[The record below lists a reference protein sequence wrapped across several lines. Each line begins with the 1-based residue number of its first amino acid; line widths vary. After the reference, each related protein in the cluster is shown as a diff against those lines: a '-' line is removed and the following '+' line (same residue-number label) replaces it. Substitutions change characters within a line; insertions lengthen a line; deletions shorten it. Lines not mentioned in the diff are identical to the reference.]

1 MPDDKK
7 LVEYLKWVT
16 ADLHETRRRLEEAES
31 GRQEPV
37 AIVGMA
43 CRFPGGVCSP
53 EDLWDLVAS
62 SSDGITPFPTDRG
75 WDLDVLAGDGR
86 GRSATAEGGFLDD
99 IAGFDAGFFG
109 ISPREALAMDP
120 QQRLL
125 LETSWEAVE
134 RAGIDPSTV
143 RGSRTGVFVGTNGQD
158 YANLVLASGEDVEG
172 HAGTGLAASVVSGR
186 ISYTFGFEGPA
197 VTIDTACSSSLVAL
211 HLAAQA
217 VRAGEC
223 TMALA
228 GGVTLMATSLGFAG
242 FTRQGGLA
250 PDGRCKAFSDDADGT
265 GWSEGIGMV
274 VVEKLSDAE
283 RNGHRVLA
291 VVRGSAVN
299 QDGASN
305 GLTAPNGP
313 AQQRVIRQ
321 ALAASGLSA
330 SDVDVVEA
338 HGTGTVLGD
347 PIEAQAL
354 LATYGQDRE
363 IPLLL
368 GGIKSNIGHTQAAA
382 GVAGVIKM
390 VLAMRHGVAPE
401 TLHVSEPSSKVDWSA
416 GAVSLLTERTAWPET
431 GRVRRAGVSSF
442 GISGTNA
449 HIILEQAAEPK
460 AAAAAPAP
468 TGVLPW
474 VVSATT
480 SESLRAQAARLLSA
494 VDGRSA
500 ADIGLSLVTT
510 RSDFDRRAVV
520 LGESA
525 AELTAGLSELAELT
539 GEEAAAVTGLADLD
553 GRTVFVFPGQGSQW
567 AGMGARLA
575 DESPVFA
582 ERLAECAAALAGH
595 IDWSLPDV
603 LRGTDGAPSLDR
615 VDVVQPAS
623 WAVMVALAALWR
635 HHGVVPDAVV
645 GHSQGE
651 IAAAVVAGALSLEE
665 GARVVALRSKAI
677 RQVLAG
683 CGGMASVAL
692 PLAEIEPKL
701 VGRAVFVAAVN
712 GPKSVVVSGEPAAL
726 DALLAELSAA
736 DVRTR
741 RIAVDY
747 ASHSVQV
754 EQLEDQLRSELADL
768 LPQESEIPF
777 FSTVTG
783 DWLDTTGLDAGYWY
797 RNLRETVGFE
807 SAVRSLLAQGHQT
820 FVEVS
825 SHPVLTG
832 SVHETIDE
840 TGGRAVVAGTLR
852 RDDGGLRRF
861 LTSLAEVFVRGVK
874 VNWEVAFAGTNA
886 CRVDLPTYA
895 FRHDRHWPRLA
906 PPRADAAGLGQIPAE
921 HPLLGSAVSLAGSD
935 GLLLTGR
942 LSLATHPWLADHSVG
957 GVVLFPG
964 TGFLEL
970 AVRAGDQV
978 GCDRVDELTIAVPL
992 VLDVDGAV
1000 AVQVRVAALDDA
1012 GGRELGIFS
1021 RPADALAEEEWTCHA
1036 TGVLAPGEPA
1046 RGLGTA
1052 EWPPADALPVDLDG
1066 FYDRLSYG
1074 PVFQGLR
1081 GAWRTEDAVYAE
1093 VALPSAADDAE
1104 LFGLHPALL
1113 DAALHA
1119 VSFVDPDGRGKSL
1132 LPFAWSGV
1140 SLHAN
1145 GASTLR
1151 VRLTSA
1157 GTDAVSLVAVDVE
1170 GAPVLSAES
1179 LILRSAS
1186 TGLAARPSD
1195 AQQSL
1200 FRIEWTE
1207 VPARAPSGTRWTVLG
1222 GDVLGFASAASLAG
1236 DTITAFAERPAEASG
1251 PAPDIFLLTAVTAGA
1266 GGVGGPAEVHALTAW
1281 ALRRIQDFLAEERF
1295 AQSRMIVLTRGAV
1308 ADDGED
1314 VSDLAAAAVWGLV
1327 RSAQTENPGRFLL
1340 ADLDHDEASVD
1351 AVPALAG
1358 LFADGESQ
1366 VVVRGGLVRAGR
1378 LARLADGDGLLPPAG
1393 DTPWR
1398 LGSSQP
1404 GSLDNLALLP
1414 SPEVVEPLSGRQ
1426 LRIRV
1431 AAAGMNFRDVL
1442 KALGMYPGRDGLMGA
1457 EAAGVVIE
1465 AGPEATMFKAGDR
1478 VFGMIDGGF
1487 GPMAVADERYLG
1499 LAPDDWSDEQAASVA
1514 LVFLT
1519 AYHAFVDLA
1528 GLSRGEK
1535 VLVHAGAGGVG
1546 MAAIQLAQ
1554 HLGAEVF
1561 ATASEAKWGE
1571 LRALG
1576 VAEDHIASSRTTE
1589 FEQRFLAATGGR
1601 GVDVVLNALTG
1612 EFVDASLRLLVPG
1625 GRFLE
1630 MGKTDIRDDI
1640 EGVHYRAFDLGMVP
1654 AERIQEML
1662 GALLGL
1668 FADGALRPL
1677 PVSAWDVRRAPEA
1690 FRLMSLAKHV
1700 GKIVLTVPPAWRP
1713 DGTVLITGGTGV
1725 LGGQLARHLVAERG
1739 VRRLL
1744 LASRRGPDAPG
1755 AEELRADLV
1764 AHGAEVAIAA
1774 CDTADRAAV
1783 ADLLASVSPAHP
1795 LTAVV
1800 HTAGVLDDG
1809 VVAALTP
1816 DRLDTVLRPKADAAW
1831 HLHELTAQTPL
1842 AAFVLFSSASGVT
1855 GAPGQ
1860 ANYAAANVFL
1870 DALAQHRRAAGLPG
1884 TSLAWGLWEQASE
1897 MTGALTGNDVKRISS
1912 AGLPAIGT
1920 RQGMAM
1926 FDAAVASDEPLVV
1939 PLRVD
1944 ASGLGRRGEVPAL
1957 LRGLVRRS
1965 RRTAAADTAVSTA
1978 TLRDRLRGLGAAG
1991 QEEVVR
1997 TLVVDYAAS
2006 LLGLR
2011 DPAELDPERAFL
2023 ESGFDS
2029 LIAVELRNKLA
2040 ETAGL
2045 RLPSTVVFDSKTP
2058 AQLARWLLGE
2068 LSGTLGAETGP
2079 AKPGRRDSGDSG
2091 DTVAKLFFDALE
2103 AGRVPESMGLLK
2115 AVAALRQTFQTPAEL
2130 DELPL
2135 PVTLSEGPGEPMLI
2149 CISSP
2154 VVTGGVH
2161 QYARLA
2167 AQFRG
2172 NRGLAALPLIGFAS
2186 GERLPATPAASS
2198 RVIAECALTASGGA
2212 PFVLVGHSSAGA
2224 LACAV
2229 AGVLENTWGIRPEGV
2244 AMLDTLSMRHRGGE
2258 AVDFDEI
2265 TRNYLSGMESSSVT
2279 LTSARLSAM
2288 SHWFSMIADLEL
2300 PPTTAPTLLVRC
2312 AEQLAGAE
2320 SSGENPVRAD
2330 TVRTIEADHFS
2341 LAMEDSATTAA
2352 VLEEW
2357 LGSLGSA
2364 R

>member
-1 MPDDKK
+1 MPDDQK

-16 ADLHETRRRLEEAES
+16 ADLHQTRQRLEEAES
-31 GRQEPV
+31 GRQEAV

-43 CRFPGGVCSP
+43 CRFPGGVGSP
-53 EDLWDLVAS
+53 EDLWDLVVS
-62 SSDGITPFPTDRG
+62 SSDAIAEFPADRG

-86 GRSATAEGGFLDD
+86 GRSATTEGGFLDD
-99 IAGFDAGFFG
+99 ITGFDAGFFG

-134 RAGIDPSTV
+134 RAGIDPSAV

-217 VRAGEC
+217 LRAGEC
-223 TMALA
+223 TLALA
-228 GGVTLMATSLGFAG
+228 GGVTVMSTSLGFAG

-265 GWSEGIGMV
+265 GWSEGIGMLL
-274 VVEKLSDAE
+274 VEKLSDAE
-283 RNGHRVLA
+283 RHGHPILA

-313 AQQRVIRQ
+313 SQQRVIRQ
-321 ALAASGLSA
+321 ALAGAGLST
-330 SDVDVVEA
+330 SDVDAVEA

-347 PIEAQAL
+347 PIEAQAV

-363 IPLLL
+363 IPLWL
-368 GGIKSNIGHTQAAA
+368 GGIKSNLGHTQAAA

-390 VLAMRHGVAPE
+390 VQAMRHGVLPE
-401 TLHVSEPSSKVDWSA
+401 TLHVSEPSTHVDWST
-416 GAVSLLTERTAWPET
+416 GAVSLLTERTEWPEA
-431 GRVRRAGVSSF
+431 GRPRRAGVSSF

-449 HIILEQAAEPK
+449 HVILEQAPEPK
-460 AAAAAPAP
+460 AEPTEP
-468 TGVLPW
+468 VSTGVIPW
-474 VVSATT
+474 VVSGKGVAA
-480 SESLRAQAARLLSA
+480 LRAQAGRLLSA
-494 VDGRSA
+494 VDGLPV
-500 ADIGLSLVTT
+500 ADVGLSLVST
-510 RSDFDRRAVV
+510 RSAFERRAVV
-520 LGESA
+520 LGESRD
-525 AELTAGLSELAELT
+525 ELMAGLSELT
-539 GEEAAAVTGLADLD
+539 GEEPAAVTGLADVD

-575 DESPVFA
+575 EQSPEFA
-582 ERLAECAAALAGH
+582 EALADCAAALSRH
-595 IDWSLPDV
+595 VDWSLLDV
-603 LRGTDGAPSLDR
+603 LRGAEGAPSLER

-651 IAAAVVAGALSLEE
+651 IAAAVVSGALSIAD

-677 RQVLAG
+677 SRSLTG
-683 CGGMASVAL
+683 RGGMMSVAL
-692 PLAEIEPKL
+692 PLADVEARL
-701 VGRAVFVAAVN
+701 GGRAISVAAVN
-712 GPKSVVVSGEPAAL
+712 GPKSVVVSGEPEAL
-726 DALLAELSAA
+726 DELLAELKA
-736 DVRTR
+736 DEVRAR

-747 ASHSVQV
+747 ASHSAQV
-754 EQLEDQLRSELADL
+754 EELEEELRRELEGL
-768 LPQESEIPF
+768 SPRESDIPF

-797 RNLRETVGFE
+797 RNLRQTVGFE
-807 SAVRSLLAQGHQT
+807 PALRVLLDQGHRA

-840 TGGRAVVAGTLR
+840 VGGPAVVTGTLR
-852 RDDGGLRRF
+852 RDDGDLRRF
-861 LTSLAEVFVRGVK
+861 LTSLAQVFVRGVD
-874 VNWEVAFAGTNA
+874 VGWSTFFAGTGA
-886 CRVDLPTYA
+886 RRADLPTYA
-895 FRHDRHWPRLA
+895 FQHERYWPRSA
-906 PPRADAAGLGQIPAE
+906 PPRADASGLGLVSAE
-921 HPLLGSAVSLAGSD
+921 HPLLGAAVSLAGSD

-942 LSLATHPWLADHSVG
+942 LSIATHPWLADHSVG

-970 AVRAGDQV
+970 AIRAGDQA
-978 GCDRVDELTIAVPL
+978 GCDRVDELTLSVPL
-992 VLDVDGAV
+992 LLPADEAV
-1000 AVQVRVAALDDA
+1000 AVQVLVGAPDDDDC
-1012 GGRELGIFS
+1012 RDLQIFA
-1021 RPADALAEEEWTCHA
+1021 RPADSPPEHEWTCHA
-1036 TGVLAPGEPA
+1036 TGVLASGERA
-1046 RGLGTA
+1046 AGFDVSV
-1052 EWPPADALPVDLDG
+1052 WPPADAQPIDLEG
-1066 FYDRLSYG
+1066 FYDRLTFG

-1081 GAWRTEDAVYAE
+1081 GAWRAEDAVYAE
-1093 VALPSAADDAE
+1093 VGLPSPVDDAE
-1104 LFGLHPALL
+1104 LFGMHPALL

-1119 VSFVDPDGRGKSL
+1119 VSFVDPDGGGKNL

-1140 SLHAN
+1140 SLHAG

-1151 VRLTSA
+1151 VRLTGA
-1157 GTDAVSLVAVDVE
+1157 GTDAVSLAAVDVE
-1170 GAPVLSAES
+1170 GAPVLSADS
-1179 LILRSAS
+1179 LVLRSVSA
-1186 TGLAARPSD
+1186 GLAAGARGE
-1195 AQQSL
+1195 QQSL
-1200 FRIEWTE
+1200 FRMEWINVP
-1207 VPARAPSGTRWTVLG
+1207 VPAPSATRWTILG
-1222 GDVLGFASAASLAG
+1222 GDAFGFAPAASLAG
-1236 DTITAFAERPAEASG
+1236 HTIAGFADSPADAGG
-1251 PAPDIFLLTAVTAGA
+1251 PAPDVFLLSAAA
-1266 GGVGGPAEVHALTAW
+1266 DSDGPAAAHALTAQV
-1281 ALRRIQDFLAEERF
+1281 LGQIQGFLAEDRF
-1295 AQSRMIVLTRGAV
+1295 AGSRLLVVTRGAM
-1308 ADDGED
+1308 ADGGED
-1314 VSDLAAAAVWGLV
+1314 VTDLAAAAVWGLV

-1340 ADLDHDEASVD
+1340 ADLDETDESVE
-1351 AVPALAG
+1351 ALPALAG

-1366 VVVRGGLVRAGR
+1366 VLMRQGQVRAGR
-1378 LARLADGDGLLPPAG
+1378 LARLVPGGSLLPPAG
-1393 DTPWR
+1393 DAPWR
-1398 LGSSQP
+1398 LGTSSR

-1414 SPEVVEPLSGRQ
+1414 APEVSEPLSGRQ
-1426 LRIRV
+1426 VRIRV
-1431 AAAGMNFRDVL
+1431 TAAGVNFRDVL
-1442 KALGMYPGRDGLMGA
+1442 KALGMYPGRDGLLGA
-1457 EAAGVVIE
+1457 EAAGVVAE
-1465 AGPEATMFKAGDR
+1465 VGPEVTAFKPGDR
-1478 VFGMIDGGF
+1478 VLGMMDGGF
-1487 GPMAVADERYLG
+1487 GPVAVADERYLG
-1499 LAPDDWSDEQAASVA
+1499 LVPGGWSDEQAASVA

-1528 GLSRGEK
+1528 GLRSGET

-1554 HLGAEVF
+1554 HRGAEVF

-1576 VAEDHIASSRTTE
+1576 IAEDHIASSRTTE
-1589 FEQRFLAATGGR
+1589 FEQRFLTTTGGR
-1601 GVDVVLNALTG
+1601 GVDVVLNALAG
-1612 EFVDASLRLLVPG
+1612 EFVDASLRVLAPG

-1630 MGKTDIRDDI
+1630 MGKTDIRDDV
-1640 EGVHYRAFDLGMVP
+1640 EGVYYRAFDLGTVP
-1654 AERIQEML
+1654 ADRIQEML
-1662 GALLGL
+1662 GELLRL

-1677 PVSAWDVRRAPEA
+1677 PVTGWDVRRAPDA
-1690 FRLMSLAKHV
+1690 FRRMSLAKHV
-1700 GKIVLTVPPAWRP
+1700 GKIVLTIPPAWRP

-1739 VRRLL
+1739 ARHLL

-1755 AEELRADLV
+1755 ALELQAELM
-1764 AHGAEVAIAA
+1764 AHGAEVTIAA
-1774 CDTADRAAV
+1774 CDTADRAAL

-1809 VVAALTP
+1809 VVASLTP
-1816 DRLDTVLRPKADAAW
+1816 DRLDAVLRPKADAAW
-1831 HLHELTAQTPL
+1831 HLHELTAGMPL
-1842 AAFVLFSSASGVT
+1842 AAFVLFSSVSGVT

-1870 DALAQHRRAAGLPG
+1870 DALAQHRRAVGLPA

-1912 AGLPAIGT
+1912 AGLPVIGT

-1926 FDAAVASDEPLVV
+1926 FDAAIVSDAPLIV

-1944 ASGLGRRGEVPAL
+1944 ASGLGQRGEVSAL
-1957 LRGLVRRS
+1957 LRGLVQTS
-1965 RRTAAADTAVSTA
+1965 RRKAAAGTTDVSTA
-1978 TLRDRLRGLGAAG
+1978 TLQDRLRGLSASD
-1991 QEEVVR
+1991 QEDVVR
-1997 TLVVDYAAS
+1997 TLVVDYAS
-2006 LLGLR
+2006 VLLGFR
-2011 DPAELDPERAFL
+2011 DSAQLDPERAFL

-2040 ETAGL
+2040 ETVGL

-2058 AQLARWLLGE
+2058 AQLAKWLCGE
-2068 LSGTLGAETGP
+2068 IAGTLDATP
-2079 AKPGRRDSGDSG
+2079 ATAAKPVAQSTED
-2091 DTVAKLFFDALE
+2091 DTVAKLFFGALDE
-2103 AGRVPESMGLLK
+2103 GRVQQSMGLLK
-2115 AVAALRQTFQTPAEL
+2115 AVAALRPTFETPAEL

-2135 PVTLSEGPGEPMLI
+2135 PITLAEGAEQPMLI

-2161 QYARLA
+2161 QYARIA

-2172 NRGLAALPLIGFAS
+2172 KRRLAALPLIGFAS
-2186 GERLPATPAASS
+2186 GESLPATPTAAS
-2198 RVIAECALTASGGA
+2198 RVIAECALNASEGK

-2224 LACAV
+2224 LARSV
-2229 AGVLENTWGIRPEGV
+2229 AGVLENTWGIRPDAV
-2244 AMLDTLSMRHRGGE
+2244 VMLDTLSLRHGSDE
-2258 AVDFDEI
+2258 VVDFDEVS
-2265 TRNYLSGMESSSVT
+2265 RNYLSGLESASVT

-2288 SHWFSMIADLEL
+2288 SHWFSMMAGLEL

-2312 AEQLAGAE
+2312 TVPLAGAE
-2320 SSGENPVRAD
+2320 AAGPGDNPVPAD
-2330 TVRTIEADHFS
+2330 KVVTIEADHFS

-2352 VLEEW
+2352 VMEDW
-2357 LGSLGSA
+2357 LAGLSDS
-2364 R
+2364 